1 MGGRKFALKGHL
13 TWSWKNGAVR
23 SYGTSVACRPD
34 RDSPRPSSTDEGQL
48 ETATR
53 LALWAETSEPMSNWG
68 GASSNTETWLPF
80 WTADPLECAP
90 ALMCIHDCREK
101 RGKARLWENPNTH
114 WLTHTHYR
122 VVNPRFDGLTLSYCC
137 EGGKKNKR
145 RVTLLITLTSPLR
158 PEEEEEEDQ
167 CITKK
172 KPEAFSLPLCP
183 PVFSESR
190 LPPGETSDWGTF
202 LIALQFY
209 NTFGTFTFSVSFTYK
224 FSYEDNTNESVQTHS
239 QSDANGTKWTMNRE
253 EVPDGS
259 IKKLREVEVN
269 LNPLCDP
276 RPF

>member
-1 MGGRKFALKGHL
+1 MKLEK
-13 TWSWKNGAVR
+13 WSCKIIWHVSGLQAWQRQPEAQLHGWGAARNCNPAR
-23 SYGTSVACRPD
+23 SVSGNIRANVKLRWSEFKYWNMITVLNR
-34 RDSPRPSSTDEGQL
+34 RPSRMRPGTNVYS
-48 ETATR
+48 
-53 LALWAETSEPMSNWG
+53 
-68 GASSNTETWLPF
+68 WLP
-80 WTADPLECAP
+80 
-90 ALMCIHDCREK
+90 RKK
-101 RGKARLWENPNTH
+101 RQGQAVGESKHTLTH
-114 WLTHTHYR
+114 THTHYR

-209 NTFGTFTFSVSFTYK
+209 NTFWHFYIFS
-224 FSYEDNTNESVQTHS
+224 
-239 QSDANGTKWTMNRE
+239 
-253 EVPDGS
+253 
-259 IKKLREVEVN
+259 
-269 LNPLCDP
+269 
-276 RPF
+276 

>member
-172 KPEAFSLPLCP
+172 KTWGVLSASLPSSILWVKAATWRNKWLGNFP
-183 PVFSESR
+183 DRLAILYYIWHFPIFS
-190 LPPGETSDWGTF
+190 
-202 LIALQFY
+202 
-209 NTFGTFTFSVSFTYK
+209 
-224 FSYEDNTNESVQTHS
+224 
-239 QSDANGTKWTMNRE
+239 
-253 EVPDGS
+253 
-259 IKKLREVEVN
+259 
-269 LNPLCDP
+269 
-276 RPF
+276 